1 MNLLVQQKKFEK
13 LPDLIQKQL
22 FDYIDFLYLRYNEN
36 EVETDLTPTQ
46 KEELISRH
54 KKLRKNPKSG
64 VSLKKLKQK
73 VYKKYAL

>member
-36 EVETDLTPTQ
+36 QVETDLSLEE
-46 KEELISRH
+46 KKELIGRQ
-54 KKLRKNPKSG
+54 KRLRKNPNSG
-64 VSLKKLKQK
+64 ISLKKLKQK
-73 VYKKYAL
+73 VHKKYAL